1 MAKKTNPGMKKEQGG
16 RAYPANA
23 SAPAKKSGQTGRVD
37 TGIDGLDELL
47 EGGIPAGSLNIVA
60 GRLGTG
66 RLIFALQFLYYG
78 AKEKGE
84 PGVFVSLEKE
94 PDDVVEIMQS
104 FGWDPVE
111 LIERKLLSI
120 IKPDMHR
127 FESLKTSIID
137 EVDRIGA
144 KRVVIK
150 PFSLLT
156 AYFNNVY
163 DVRKA
168 LSVLRREMKQMG
180 CTTLAVTD
188 IAEGEQSFSS
198 TGFEEFVANGV
209 ILLDFQAKKDSNEF
223 TRTLLVRKMERTN
236 HSLKLVPFE
245 IGKKGIEVYVS
256 AEVF

>member
-1 MAKKTNPGMKKEQGG
+1 MGKKPKVKKAANSRGRKAAVKAMAGDQRPME
-16 RAYPANA
+16 
-23 SAPAKKSGQTGRVD
+23 RVN
-37 TGIDGLDELL
+37 TGIGGLDELL
-47 EGGIPAGSLNIVA
+47 EGGIPTGSLNLLA

-66 RLIFALQFLYYG
+66 RMIFGLQYLYYG
-78 AKEKGE
+78 AKEKDE

-94 PDDVVEIMQS
+94 PESVVDIMKS
-104 FGWDPVE
+104 IGWDPDE
-111 LIERKLLSI
+111 LIEKKMLSI

-127 FESLKTSIID
+127 FENLKESIID
-137 EVDRIGA
+137 SIDRIGA

-156 AYFNNVY
+156 AYFDNVY

-168 LSVLRREMKQMG
+168 LSDLRREMKRMD
-180 CTTLAVTD
+180 CTMIAVTD
-188 IAEGEQSFSS
+188 IKEGDASFSS

-209 ILLDFQAKKDSNEF
+209 IVLDFQAKKDSNEF

-245 IGKKGIEVYVS
+245 ITKKGIEVYAG